1 MVETDHPDEL
11 LRIREPVDTRFDMTA
26 VVYELERVGKS
37 PVDHIRESVCQRPSR
52 RQARM
57 PVVTNVAGN
66 RKLLAACLGVEVQ
79 SLPSAFRER
88 WQKYIP
94 CELVQEAAWNEV
106 VIEGDELDLSKLPI
120 PLQFAVD
127 GGPYITAGQLSARDP
142 VTGVDTTGFHR
153 FMLKG
158 KNRLG
163 VSLHSRRRMYE
174 FQRRAEERGEALPAA
189 VTIGTHPLHYMG
201 SMVYAYPPQVR
212 KFEIIGGLFGE
223 PYRVARC
230 GVGELEV
237 PAGAEIVIEGEILAE
252 TREPEGPF
260 GEFTG
265 YASYRSTQHVFVA
278 RRVRMRRDAIFQSVT
293 SGMSKDHILVSCIT
307 REGEILNALR
317 RNLPNVRAVHVPH
330 TSCGAFTAYISM
342 KKIADGEPQ
351 TAIMA
356 TLGTEFYT
364 KHVIVVDDDVDIF
377 DTNDVMWAVA
387 TRVRPDKDIF
397 FIPGAKAA
405 ILDPTSD
412 PENFT
417 GDEDGDRCHAPGGP
431 RFRRAS
437 RHPGGSARA
446 GARHAGG
453 GRRQHLMDSR
463 IRAAMP
469 LAALLCLSSHQ
480 LPHRALGLV
489 DRGMRIGVPA
499 GVGIGDRHPAGP
511 LAGAL
516 GDLVGI
522 VPSNSEFAV

>member
-1 MVETDHPDEL
+1 MPSTANFDNQSLRGFLQMVETDYPEEL
-11 LRIREPVDTRFDMTA
+11 LRIAQPVDTRFDMTA
-26 VVYELERVGKS
+26 IVFELERAGKS
-37 PVDHIRESVCQRPSR
+37 PVVIFEKPT
-52 RQARM
+52 ANGM

-66 RKLLAACLGVEVQ
+66 RKLLAACLGVAPQ
-79 SLPSAFRER
+79 DLPSAFRER
-88 WQKYIP
+88 CQKYIP
-94 CELVQEAAWNEV
+94 CELVKDASWHEV
-106 VIEGDELDLSKLPI
+106 TIEGDELDLAKLPI
-120 PLQFAVD
+120 PLQFSVD

-174 FQRRAEERGEALPAA
+174 FQRRAEEKGQALAA
-189 VTIGTHPLHYMG
+189 AITIGTHPLHYMG

-230 GVGELEV
+230 GVGEIEV
-237 PAGAEIVIEGEILAE
+237 PAGAEIVIEGEILAH

-278 RRVRMRRDAIFQSVT
+278 KRVRMRRDAMFQSVT
-293 SGMSKDHILVSCIT
+293 SGMSKDHILVSCVT
-307 REGEILNALR
+307 REGEILNTLR

-330 TSCGAFTAYISM
+330 TSCGAFTCYIAM

-356 TLGTEFYT
+356 ALGTEFYT

-397 FIPGAKAA
+397 FIPGVKGA

-417 GDEDGDRCHAPGGP
+417 VTKMGIDATRPAGRDFAERLVISDDQR
-431 RFRRAS
+431 
-437 RHPGGSARA
+437 ARA
-446 GARHAGG
+446 R
-453 GRRQHLMDSR
+453 S
-463 IRAAMP
+463 
-469 LAALLCLSSHQ
+469 LLQ
-480 LPHRALGLV
+480 A
-489 DRGMRIGVPA
+489 A
-499 GVGIGDRHPAGP
+499 GVTM
-511 LAGAL
+511 
-516 GDLVGI
+516 
-522 VPSNSEFAV
+522 